1 MRMTPI
7 KKKSKM
13 FLKSKLIIL
22 KFLYSIRPQKF
33 KKYIPT
39 YYELEIIFCHLLR
52 IYELYFPNYVLK

>member
-7 KKKSKM
+7 KKKIQNVSQIK
-13 FLKSKLIIL
+13 IIFL